1 MLGSRIIKKSI
12 DMNLSSIKSFFLIAG
27 LGKIAIVG
35 IQLGVDKIL
44 KDKFKDKYEK
54 EEIPSEEIV

>member
-1 MLGSRIIKKSI
+1 
-12 DMNLSSIKSFFLIAG
+12 MNLSSIKSFFLIAG